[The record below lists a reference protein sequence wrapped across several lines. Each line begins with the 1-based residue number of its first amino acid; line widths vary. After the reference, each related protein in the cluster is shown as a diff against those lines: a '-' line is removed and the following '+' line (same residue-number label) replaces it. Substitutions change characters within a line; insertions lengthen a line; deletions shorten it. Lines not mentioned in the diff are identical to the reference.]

1 MKHIYRIAIIM
12 VWVLCAICTL
22 SAQRERTVVVTA
34 TGSYVGSQN
43 ETPAYGQAQALAEA
57 KKQALREA
65 GITEDVSS
73 TAIIVMGGNDNDFRE
88 ISSELSRIELEGRVR
103 VKEQIN
109 QQPSFTADNLVK
121 YTTTIRAEVVLE
133 ENEEDLT
140 FRFRTDGLKSTYVS
154 GETMTFTVTPTADCY
169 LRVFLLGKHPNSNAQ
184 IYPLEGVFKD
194 VHLKAEESVSFPPS
208 LRKFLYDRPFDYTLE
223 KEDNDGRVEQD
234 VLLIVALKKPYPF
247 IDDVSYE
254 SVIRWLAKIKRN
266 EKCVLWQ
273 GVNIVEN

>member
-1 MKHIYRIAIIM
+1 
-12 VWVLCAICTL
+12 
-22 SAQRERTVVVTA
+22 
-34 TGSYVGSQN
+34 
-43 ETPAYGQAQALAEA
+43 
-57 KKQALREA
+57 
-65 GITEDVSS
+65 
-73 TAIIVMGGNDNDFRE
+73 MGGNDNDFRE

-133 ENEEDLT
+133 ETEGDLT

-223 KEDNDGRVEQD
+223 KEDNDGSVEQD

>member
-1 MKHIYRIAIIM
+1 MTKQFFIIVLVFFM
-12 VWVLCAICTL
+12 VGSL
-22 SAQRERTVVVTA
+22 SAQRERTVTVTA
-34 TGSYVGSQN
+34 TGRYVAGMY
-43 ETPAYGQAQALAEA
+43 ETFAEGQARALQEA

-65 GITEDVSS
+65 GVTENISS
-73 TAIIVMGGNDNDFRE
+73 TAIVVMGGTGNDFRE

-103 VKEQIN
+103 VKEQSDAS
-109 QQPSFTADNLVK
+109 PVFTNEGLVK

-133 ENEEDLT
+133 ETEEDLN
-140 FRFRTDGLKSTYVS
+140 FRFKTDGLQNTYLS

-194 VHLKAEESVSFPPS
+194 VRMKAGETVPFPPTD
-208 LRKFLYDRPFDYTLE
+208 RKFLYDKPFEYTVE
-223 KEDNDGRVEQD
+223 MENENDNLEQD

-247 IDDVSYE
+247 TETVSYE
-254 SVIRWLAKIKRN
+254 SVIRWLSKIKRN

-273 GVNIVEN
+273 GVNIIKN